1 MFPRIFDRYIG
12 RQIWMSTLT
21 GVVVLSGVMVL
32 GNVYKKLD
40 QLLGGTELPA
50 ALVAKF
56 IVLVIPFSL
65 IFTIPWAFL
74 TSILLVYGRM
84 SADNELVSLRM
95 TGTSMARICLP
106 VFLLTYIPTYLT
118 ACLKFHP
125 PRSFLQR
132 REACLAS
139 HEHQEQK
146 GQTRISFLFFLLYL
160 TLIFLFILRFCPVF
174 LLADY

>member
-12 RQIWMSTLT
+12 RQVWMATLT

-40 QLLGGTELPA
+40 QLLGNTELPMS
-50 ALVAKF
+50 LVGQF
-56 IVLVIPFSL
+56 ILLVIPFSL

-95 TGTSMARICLP
+95 TGTP
-106 VFLLTYIPTYLT
+106 
-118 ACLKFHP
+118 AC
-125 PRSFLQR
+125 
-132 REACLAS
+132 AT
-139 HEHQEQK
+139 
-146 GQTRISFLFFLLYL
+146 G
-160 TLIFLFILRFCPVF
+160 
-174 LLADY
+174 